1 VSPPRALEPKGC
13 DKKTVKTVFISCVCV
28 CVCVCACRVRFCFA
42 QANLL
47 KKPAAAAKKDKKGKK
62 GLKRE
67 DSFYFDAMCVCVRG
81 RHMWVF
87 RGKAVKT
94 AIPLVEVVNVLV

>member
-1 VSPPRALEPKGC
+1 MSPPRALEPKGC
-13 DKKTVKTVFISCVCV
+13 DKKTVKTVFISCV

-67 DSFYFDAMCVCVRG
+67 DSFFLTLCVCVRG

>member
-1 VSPPRALEPKGC
+1 MR
-13 DKKTVKTVFISCVCV
+13 
-28 CVCVCACRVRFCFA
+28 ACRVRFCFA
-42 QANLL
+42 QANQLGKVL

-67 DSFYFDAMCVCVRG
+67 DSFFLTLCVCVCVRG

>member
-1 VSPPRALEPKGC
+1 M
-13 DKKTVKTVFISCVCV
+13 CVCV

-67 DSFYFDAMCVCVRG
+67 DSFFLRYVCVRG

-87 RGKAVKT
+87 RGKAVNT

>member
-1 VSPPRALEPKGC
+1 MSPPRALEPKGC
-13 DKKTVKTVFISCVCV
+13 DKKAVKTAFISCV

-67 DSFYFDAMCVCVRG
+67 DSFFLTLCVCVCVDVICG
-81 RHMWVF
+81 YF
-87 RGKAVKT
+87 
-94 AIPLVEVVNVLV
+94 VEKR